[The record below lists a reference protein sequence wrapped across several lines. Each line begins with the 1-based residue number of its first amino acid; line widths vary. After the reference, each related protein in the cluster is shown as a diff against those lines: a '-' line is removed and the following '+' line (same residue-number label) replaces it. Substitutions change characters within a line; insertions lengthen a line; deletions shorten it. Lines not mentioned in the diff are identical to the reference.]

1 MGTRSAAIQIRAP
14 SVSASVTPSRPNPVP
29 SNSSSATQPPID
41 AKNLSIHSADGKLS
55 TDTQHESEKLSIHPS
70 IFQNVLLNGSYKNE
84 KEGTYDQSHQP
95 SLITGNGGKSSPS
108 SPRKFSLPI
117 LSRTATAAST
127 GFPSASLT
135 TSAPVFIPGSTINH
149 QNVSKTG
156 SPAKLNMAAAEFEPS
171 GLTHSEPNTMYTHS
185 SSSDP
190 QSSFQ
195 STSSTSFAVDPQF
208 QARNPYAYNTD
219 PLHHHESHSFNDSYL
234 GHSRIAAP
242 SLSNFQRPLN
252 YHLYAPPLPHSS
264 NQHPDQLLSNSFFM
278 PASIHETLQKKSAAI
293 LQGPTHEVA
302 RSPEDL
308 EVYHSLVVID
318 SPHSNPNSA
327 ISHTPIPSTAIKST
341 ISFSHHQT
349 NPISTFRGPYF
360 SKIFKNPSWIYKAFC
375 NLDGKAYCL
384 YRIEGFQLN
393 QRHGEAAIGQVE
405 RWRMIRHP
413 SIVNIREAFTTRAF
427 GDQSIAFAFD
437 YHPLSHSLY
446 DEHISSSRKKS
457 VFVSASNA
465 SLENETSNRGNFNS
479 NSQYSNNRSVNG
491 HSKRSSLLSEKIIWS
506 YVMQIANAIK
516 TVHLANLAV
525 RTIDSTKILLTGPN
539 RVRINGCGILDVLE
553 YSPTQSVEDL
563 QREDL
568 RDLGNLICSIA
579 SSSDCSKSNPNAI
592 TQGLE
597 YVKQFYSKEMK
608 GVVDYLIDSTADA
621 TIDGLLGM
629 VFHKS
634 FEELAR
640 AFNHNDLLEEC
651 LARELEN
658 GRLVR
663 LMTKLGFINE
673 RPEFDHDPSW
683 SETSERYL
691 LKLFRDY
698 VFHQVDSVGKPVID
712 LSHVLTCLNKLDAGL
727 DERITLISRD
737 DQTCAVV
744 SYAEIKRI
752 LDSAFRDL
760 SR

>member
-55 TDTQHESEKLSIHPS
+55 TGDYQYTQHESEKLSIHPS

-156 SPAKLNMAAAEFEPS
+156 SPAKLNMAAAEFEP
-171 GLTHSEPNTMYTHS
+171 
-185 SSSDP
+185 SSDP

-506 YVMQIANAIK
+506 YIERLKK
-516 TVHLANLAV
+516 TQLFLA
-525 RTIDSTKILLTGPN
+525 DSPCKISHTTFGAFAKLS
-539 RVRINGCGILDVLE
+539 VRINGCGILDVLE

-744 SYAEIKRI
+744 SYAEVGLMLFQALERLFLKLII
-752 LDSAFRDL
+752 SEN
-760 SR
+760 S